1 MQIRYSDQALKS
13 LVQLPDSV
21 QRQFYKQTRLLG
33 HNLLHPSLR
42 AKKYHES
49 SNLWQARVNRGWRF
63 YFSIEK
69 DIYYIHD
76 IIPHPK

>member
-13 LVQLPDSV
+13 LVQLPDSI
-21 QRQFYKQTRLLG
+21 QRQFYKQVRFLG

-42 AKKYHES
+42 AKKYHEP
-49 SNLWQARVNRGWRF
+49 SNLWQARVNRDWRF
-63 YFSIEK
+63 YFSIEE

>member
-13 LVQLPDSV
+13 LVQLPDSI
-21 QRQFYKQTRLLG
+21 QRQFYKQARFLG

-42 AKKYHES
+42 AKKYHEP
-49 SNLWQARVNRGWRF
+49 SNLCQARVNRDWRF